1 MLRVLIAQYIAHFSE
16 RSLKPTIK
24 PHQEDNRLVPSH
36 VLHRFIPSGPL
47 MSNSPPPS
55 PTPVAQVWAHGNH
68 HLLNYVE
75 PMLMISISTTL
86 ENLNLTILNVSR
98 V

>member
-55 PTPVAQVWAHGNH
+55 PTPVAQVWAHWNR
-68 HLLNYVE
+68 HLQNCVE
-75 PMLMISISTTL
+75 RTHMTNISIT
-86 ENLNLTILNVSR
+86 
-98 V
+98 